1 MRNTTRVTENES
13 ENTVSE
19 TQAAPAGRPQRRGF
33 GGYNKAAAGLNT
45 TTLKV
50 EDDSLVI
57 AFLEPENFTYALR
70 HWIKYPSEDGKSQV
84 TRAEWC
90 LIEQEDYCPMC
101 DMGDKA
107 KPVCFFNVVDIA
119 SPGKVL
125 VWEASADPTSK
136 IQKEYNKLVKRGR
149 SLDDEDTYFVVS
161 KEKGRNGIYSYSVDR
176 QPADEIEAVWPSLHP
191 LTSAQ
196 RATLAPKMYDESYV
210 KYKTLSEIQEFVESL
225 P

>member
-1 MRNTTRVTENES
+1 MRNTNQGKTENES
-13 ENTVSE
+13 ETTVNE

-33 GGYNKAAAGLNT
+33 GGYNKAASGLNT

-57 AFLEPENFTYALR
+57 AFLEPENFSYALR
-70 HWIKYPSEDGKSQV
+70 HWIKYVVDGNQV

-101 DMGDKA
+101 DMADKA

-119 SPGKVL
+119 APGKVL

-136 IQKEYNKLVKRGR
+136 IQKEYNKLVKRGKA
-149 SLDDEDTYFVVS
+149 LNDEDTYFVVS
-161 KEKGRNGIYSYSVDR
+161 KEKGRNNIYSYSVDR

-210 KYKTLSEIQEFVESL
+210 KYKTLAEIQEFVESI